1 MSSYFRTRKSAYFN
15 IALLFL
21 VVITWI
27 LAYMQPVLR
36 SFFKEEHEFY
46 GTVSYAAI
54 PSLFGGTNIPFLDKT
69 YFQLNGDDG
78 ATFYLYISREINDE
92 MSEWFSFASM
102 GVGDI
107 PIQVSAVRVSNSR
120 FVVKSIS
127 TSEYELDWD
136 MVSEY
141 QLYYTI
147 WGLGVVGVLFLAMIV
162 FVVLGIRCKR

>member
-1 MSSYFRTRKSAYFN
+1 MSSYFHSRKSVFFN

-21 VVITWI
+21 IVIVWI
-27 LAYMQPVLR
+27 IAYMQPVLR

-69 YFQLNGDDG
+69 YFQLNGDSH
-78 ATFYLYISREINDE
+78 ATFYLYVSSEINEE
-92 MSEWFSFASM
+92 MSEWFNFGAKD
-102 GVGDI
+102 VGEI
-107 PIQVSAVRVSNSR
+107 PIQVSAVRISADK

-127 TSEYELDWD
+127 TREYELDWD

-141 QLYYTI
+141 QLYYSI
-147 WGLGVVGVLFLAMIV
+147 WGLGITAVLFIAMIV
-162 FVVLGIRCKR
+162 FAVLGIRCRR